1 MNAFKISN
9 LLLILLQIEIAFNFK
24 CGTSSLKKK
33 PKLLKIE
40 SKIKGN
46 SITKESTYTPIKI
59 GYDFTLLTKPSSMPE
74 STFETMKSIL
84 KEISI
89 EFSKILQVQHLN
101 IDLSGMSEDII
112 DGCFLSGIGIG
123 YEKFLLDNDIIIFPM
138 FDSSLESEAL
148 AAAAPCLYTNDFRP
162 LGGFLLIN
170 ENLNFNKINSN
181 FYLKNVFLHEITH
194 ILGFHYT
201 VFSNLNMVSDE
212 ESTSYITSPKVVEKA
227 REHFNCHSLTRIP
240 LENQGGFENF
250 GSHWESRYMLG
261 DYMISTDY
269 PDTAISDITL
279 ALLEDTGFYKVN
291 YYSGGLFKFGKDEG
305 CEFFNKTCIDKTS
318 EKATSKEFCDTEGEF
333 KCSYSRTLKSS
344 CLLLSGLSI
353 PSEYQYFSDITKGGY
368 PESNYCPVPF
378 EPHSNDVYFQNHCKY
393 GTAKETFE
401 KMGESSFC
409 FMSSLSQNSNTDKL
423 RPVCYEISCNTKS
436 KQIIITVGSTTVTC
450 NKDGVANIPSNLKGK
465 IECPKYD
472 ELCASS
478 INGKAYNDIYNVFTK
493 KAENDG
499 YSYAINENDGD
510 IISSTIIVEDKNE
523 DNNENIIPFRTK
535 RNNDYI
541 IKINSIIIFSFLLLF
556 Y

>member
-1 MNAFKISN
+1 MDAFKITN
-9 LLLILLQIEIAFNFK
+9 LLLIFLQIEIVFNFK
-24 CGTSSLKKK
+24 CGTDSLKIK
-33 PKLLKIE
+33 PKLLNIE
-40 SKIKGN
+40 SKIKVS
-46 SITKESTYTPIKI
+46 SITKDTTYTPIKI
-59 GYDFTLLTKPSSMPE
+59 GYDFSLLTKPSSMPE

-84 KEISI
+84 KETST

-101 IDLSGMSEDII
+101 IDLSGLSEDII
-112 DGCFLSGIGIG
+112 DGCFLFRIVIG
-123 YEKFLLDNDIIIFPM
+123 YERFLLDNDVIIFPM

-201 VFSNLNMVSDE
+201 VFSILNMVSDE

-240 LENQGGFENF
+240 LENQGGFDNF

-269 PDTAISDITL
+269 PDTVISDITL

-305 CEFFNKTCIDKTS
+305 CEFFNKTCIDKTN
-318 EKATSKEFCDTEGEF
+318 EKATSKEFCDKEGEF
-333 KCSYSRTLKSS
+333 KCSYSRTIKSS
-344 CLLLSGLSI
+344 CLLLSGLNI
-353 PSEYQYFSDITKGGY
+353 PTEYQYFSDKTKGGY
-368 PESNYCPVPF
+368 PESNYCPVPYNY
-378 EPHSNDVYFQNHCKY
+378 HSNYAYFQNHCKY
-393 GTAKETFE
+393 GIVKETFE

-409 FMSSLSQNSNTDKL
+409 FMSSLSQDSNTDTL
-423 RPVCYEISCNTKS
+423 RPVCYEISCNTNS
-436 KQIIITVGSTTVTC
+436 KQIMITVGSTTVTC
-450 NKDGVANIPSNLKGK
+450 NKDGIANIPSNLKGK

-472 ELCASS
+472 ELCVSS
-478 INGKAYNDIYNVFTK
+478 INGKVYNDIYNILTK

-499 YSYAINENDGD
+499 YSFPISESD
-510 IISSTIIVEDKNE
+510 IISSTIYEEKEDE
-523 DNNENIIPFRTK
+523 DDNGNIEPFFRR
-535 RNNDYI
+535 RNYSYN
-541 IKINSIIIFSFLLLF
+541 IKINSILSFGFLLLL